1 MTPATFQDVFVV
13 VVGVVVVCSLLL
25 SYQIEKTEERILAQ
39 TGSGFTNLTDAVNA
53 DTAELAAEQQSFTAL
68 EAAIAT
74 LTATPPN
81 QVTDAQLQALA
92 DALTANQAARAA
104 DVTQANAS
112 IPPAPVSTD
121 AAKAK

>member
-1 MTPATFQDVFVV
+1 MIWLAIEVA
-13 VVGVVVVCSLLL
+13 VGFLLL
-25 SYQIEKTEERILAQ
+25 SWEIHIAKEQLLAQ
-39 TGSGFTNLTDAVNA
+39 TGSGFTNLTNAVNA
-53 DTAELAAEQQSFTAL
+53 DTAELTAEQQSFTAL

-121 AAKAK
+121 SAKAK